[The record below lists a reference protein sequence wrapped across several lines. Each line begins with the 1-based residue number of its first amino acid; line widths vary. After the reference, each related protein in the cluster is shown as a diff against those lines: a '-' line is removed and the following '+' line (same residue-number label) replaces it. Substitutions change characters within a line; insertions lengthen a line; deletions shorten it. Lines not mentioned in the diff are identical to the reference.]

1 MKLTDLSKS
10 NEKLKVL
17 QAIQIEA
24 IHELIDLKT
33 EDDMEK
39 ALAKMDLIKNEMIN
53 EIHAVQIEVHKART
67 EMAKSQS
74 DQCWAVVCKS
84 TIFYL
89 ENYYFNKH

>member
-10 NEKLKVL
+10 NEKLKGL
-17 QAIQIEA
+17 QDIQIEA

-53 EIHAVQIEVHKART
+53 EVHKART
-67 EMAKSQS
+67 EMIKSQS
-74 DQCWAVVCKS
+74 DQFKWFVGILIAIISLAITAVK
-84 TIFYL
+84 FL
-89 ENYYFNKH
+89 F